1 MSRTSKITA
10 LYERLSRDD
19 DLNGES
25 NSITNQKKYLEDY
38 ARRNGFENI
47 RHFTDDGFSGVNFN
61 RPGFQ
66 SLIKEVE
73 AGNVGTLIVKD
84 MSRLGR
90 NYLQVGFY
98 TEILFPQKD
107 VRFLAINNSIDS
119 NNASDNDFAPFLN
132 IMNEFYAKDTSN
144 KIKTVFD
151 ARMKDG
157 KRCSG
162 SIPYGYNRLP
172 NDKQTLVVDPVASE
186 VVKRIFLLANEGKS
200 PRAIAEILTE
210 EKVLI
215 PAAYAKEYHP
225 EQYNG
230 IKFADPYIW
239 GISAIRTILSRQEYL
254 GHTVLRKSVS
264 TNFKLHKRKTT
275 DEDEQYVFYN
285 THEPNLK
292 QMAQTVNYL
301 TEHNLL
307 EYAVLEEKAAAAT
320 AHHNELSAKIKV
332 AEKRMAEIA
341 VLRTHIINYAKTRD
355 TYVAYRKA
363 GYSKKFR
370 EEHEEEILL
379 HQAAKNAFDDIG
391 VKKLPKVKELQAEYA
406 RLLEEKKKT
415 YAEYRRSREEM
426 RELLAAKTNVDRLL
440 NMEAEHDTEREKD
453 HEQR

>member
-144 KIKTVFD
+144 KIKAVFD

-157 KRCSG
+157 KRCSAGTSAPLMAAAISG
-162 SIPYGYNRLP
+162 SAR
-172 NDKQTLVVDPVASE
+172 QA
-186 VVKRIFLLANEGKS
+186 AQ
-200 PRAIAEILTE
+200 PRASAA
-210 EKVLI
+210 
-215 PAAYAKEYHP
+215 PA
-225 EQYNG
+225 
-230 IKFADPYIW
+230 I
-239 GISAIRTILSRQEYL
+239 T
-254 GHTVLRKSVS
+254 
-264 TNFKLHKRKTT
+264 
-275 DEDEQYVFYN
+275 
-285 THEPNLK
+285 
-292 QMAQTVNYL
+292 
-301 TEHNLL
+301 
-307 EYAVLEEKAAAAT
+307 AV
-320 AHHNELSAKIKV
+320 
-332 AEKRMAEIA
+332 R
-341 VLRTHIINYAKTRD
+341 R
-355 TYVAYRKA
+355 A
-363 GYSKKFR
+363 GR
-370 EEHEEEILL
+370 I
-379 HQAAKNAFDDIG
+379 
-391 VKKLPKVKELQAEYA
+391 
-406 RLLEEKKKT
+406 
-415 YAEYRRSREEM
+415 RSR
-426 RELLAAKTNVDRLL
+426 
-440 NMEAEHDTEREKD
+440 
-453 HEQR
+453 